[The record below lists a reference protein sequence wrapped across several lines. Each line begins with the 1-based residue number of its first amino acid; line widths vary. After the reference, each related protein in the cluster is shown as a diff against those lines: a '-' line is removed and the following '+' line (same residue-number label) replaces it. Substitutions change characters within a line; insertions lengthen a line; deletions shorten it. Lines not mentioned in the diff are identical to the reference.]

1 MEKRGKRGE
10 KMDYDKI
17 FELYN
22 IRRTN
27 LSENKLRARRNDLS
41 RKLKKYLERKGL
53 SGTSWFDL
61 PGYLQDDFICYEIK
75 DKMLK
80 KLSPDEQKVITKKL
94 DNYVR
99 NSLAQ
104 GARLRGNRNEA
115 ITESFYKRDYVKE
128 GASDKE
134 IDEAYQELCENWVA
148 FHGDQLKPPTKYE
161 FQKNPNRSVYD
172 YTMSN
177 TDDSNE
183 LESDLHDIVLSILVK
198 VLEEKVG
205 LKIDYDGIKECLWE
219 LHRLDREKVGI
230 DLSIFEFER
239 FPETFEEYWKEVSQ
253 GSEENKL
260 EKEEAKQIYD
270 KASKTIMK
278 MSMVQQCLRTLSN
291 FYSYTK

>member
-1 MEKRGKRGE
+1 MGEQAKRGD

-22 IRRTN
+22 IKRTK
-27 LSENKLRARRNDLS
+27 LSENKIRNHRSFLFRAF
-41 RKLKKYLERKGL
+41 KKYLEKKGL

-61 PGYLQDDFICYEIK
+61 PEYLQDEFICYEIK

-80 KLSPDEQKVITKKL
+80 KLSPDEQRVITKKL
-94 DNYVR
+94 DQYMR

-104 GARLRGNRNEA
+104 GARLLGKRNEA
-115 ITESFYKRDYVKE
+115 IASDFFKTDYLKE
-128 GASDKE
+128 GATDKE
-134 IDEAYQELCENWVA
+134 IEEAYQELCKNWWA

-161 FQKNPNRSVYD
+161 FQKNPNRSIYD
-172 YTMSN
+172 YTMSKA
-177 TDDSNE
+177 DEANE
-183 LESDLHDIVLSILVK
+183 LEPELHDIVLSILVR

-219 LHRLDREKVGI
+219 LHWLAREKADM

-239 FPETFEEYWKEVSQ
+239 FPETFEEYWTTVSQ
-253 GSEENKL
+253 GSEENKVT
-260 EKEEAKQIYD
+260 KEEAKQIYD
-270 KASKTIMK
+270 RASEAIMK
-278 MSMVQQCLRTLSN
+278 ESMVSQRLRTLSN